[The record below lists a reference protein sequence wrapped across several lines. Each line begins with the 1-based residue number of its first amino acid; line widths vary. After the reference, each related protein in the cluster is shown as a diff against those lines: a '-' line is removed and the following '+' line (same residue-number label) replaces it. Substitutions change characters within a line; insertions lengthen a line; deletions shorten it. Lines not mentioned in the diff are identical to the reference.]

1 MTITRLVAIASLL
14 VAVAAPNAHASG
26 REVAYAIVIGNNAPP
41 STGTPEKLA
50 PLRYADDDAVRYF
63 QLFSRMAYTRLLV
76 VLDTQTQRRYP
87 GLAAYTEA
95 PTLAN
100 FDRVVDELATKMAL
114 DRQRG
119 DRPVL
124 YFAFSGHGAR
134 DHHGEAFLALIDG
147 ALTQQKLY
155 DDVLARLPTAFT
167 HLIVDACNAGGVV
180 GVRGGFFDR
189 EANTQ
194 SAPATADDVQPILE
208 ATPLAQYP
216 HVGVILATTLGQQ
229 AHEWSAIESGVF
241 THELLSGLLGAAD
254 VNADQRIEYTELQ
267 AFIAAA
273 NRNIKDPRAIPH
285 VIARPPQ
292 LDQNVALVSLAGL
305 RGMRLVQGRAS
316 ALGHFHIELDNGQRY
331 LDAHLEPGA
340 PVTLAVPDATT
351 AFLRTETR
359 EATLPPRGSVQLA
372 ALTLGENRSGRRGAI
387 EASYQG
393 ALFSAHYGRAYYQ
406 GYVDSIGAV
415 GVHFPPSASMPTDH
429 PHGSRTKRNVAIGTG
444 VVAGGLAVTAI
455 ATGALALKAKHDF
468 DSTNLQR
475 PAEEARDRYERYGT
489 VALVTGVAAVA
500 TGALSYWFW
509 RDSKS
514 KVVPVVS
521 GRSGAGVAFEVTW

>member
-1 MTITRLVAIASLL
+1 MRRAAFLVLAL
-14 VAVAAPNAHASG
+14 VLCGSRAYAG
-26 REVAYAIVIGNNAPP
+26 RDVAYAIVIGNNAPP
-41 STGTPEKLA
+41 SSGTPEKLA

-63 QLFSRMAYTRLLV
+63 QLFSRMADTRLLV

-87 GLAAYTEA
+87 GLAAHTEA

-100 FDRVVDELATKMAL
+100 LDRVVGELAAKMEL
-114 DRQRG
+114 DRRRG

-134 DHHGEAFLALIDG
+134 DDHGDAFLALVDG

-155 DDVLARLPTAFT
+155 DDVLARMPTAFT

-194 SAPATADDVQPILE
+194 SAPTTADDVKPILE
-208 ATPLAQYP
+208 ATPLSRYP
-216 HVGVILATTLGQQ
+216 QVGVILATTLGQES
-229 AHEWSAIESGVF
+229 HEWSAIESGVF

-254 VNADQRIEYTELQ
+254 VNADRRIEYTELQ

-273 NRNIKDPRAIPH
+273 NRNIKDPRATPH

-292 LDQNVALVSLAGL
+292 LDQNVALVSLTDL
-305 RGMRLVQGRAS
+305 RGMRMVQGNAS
-316 ALGHFHIELDNGQRY
+316 ALGHFHVELDNGQRY

-340 PVTLAVPDATT
+340 PVAFALPDATT
-351 AFLRTETR
+351 AFLRTDTQ
-359 EATLPPRGSVQLA
+359 EATLPSSGPVALASVSLGELRSGSRGS
-372 ALTLGENRSGRRGAI
+372 I
-387 EASYQG
+387 EASYQQ
-393 ALFSAHYGRAYYQ
+393 ALFSADYGRAYYQ

-415 GVHFPPSASMPTDH
+415 GVHFPPASVQAEVH
-429 PHGSRTKRNVAIGTG
+429 YGSPTKRRVAIG
-444 VVAGGLAVTAI
+444 GGLVATGLGITAI
-455 ATGALALKAKHDF
+455 ATAVVALNAKHDF
-468 DSTNLQR
+468 ETTNLQR
-475 PAEEARDRYERYGT
+475 PAEEARQRYERYGPIA
-489 VALVTGVAAVA
+489 VVTGAAALA
-500 TGALSYWFW
+500 TGAISYWLW

-514 KVVPVVS
+514 NTRVVPLAP
-521 GRSGAGVAFEVTW
+521 GNAGTGMALEVTW